1 MALQNSYNLS
11 LRPTNSKTNK
21 DYAATILPVATFDSC
36 EGFWAAFSRCPR
48 PDGTTTPV
56 DTHLFK
62 TGIQP
67 IWEDEANRRGGKWI
81 VRIPKGVAGHYW
93 ETIVL
98 SIIGEQFD
106 VGNEIC
112 GAVLSVRFSEDII
125 AIWNRHASNI
135 DALHKIRDMLYKL
148 LKLPDMVKIDY
159 KPHDKSLHEIA
170 PGRLAQLNGTQQ
182 RGGPVGHRG
191 NERGGH
197 HRGADQ
203 RNQGRFSRGPP
214 RTNERRDRA
223 QGSGMQRSPGRQN
236 ERRDERR
243 EQMGKP
249 AVPGSVPRSP
259 TRKQQR
265 FDTTM
270 AVDRGSDPPANT
282 GAPEGR
288 WR

>member
-48 PDGTTTPV
+48 PDATTTPV
-56 DTHLFK
+56 DTHIFK

-81 VRIPKGVAGHYW
+81 VRIPKGIAGHYW

-170 PGRLAQLNGTQQ
+170 PGRLAKLNGTQ
-182 RGGPVGHRG
+182 RGAPVGHRG

-214 RTNERRDRA
+214 RNNERRDRA
-223 QGSGMQRSPGRQN
+223 QGGGMQRSPGRQN

-243 EQMGKP
+243 
-249 AVPGSVPRSP
+249 
-259 TRKQQR
+259 QQP
-265 FDTTM
+265 
-270 AVDRGSDPPANT
+270 DPPANT